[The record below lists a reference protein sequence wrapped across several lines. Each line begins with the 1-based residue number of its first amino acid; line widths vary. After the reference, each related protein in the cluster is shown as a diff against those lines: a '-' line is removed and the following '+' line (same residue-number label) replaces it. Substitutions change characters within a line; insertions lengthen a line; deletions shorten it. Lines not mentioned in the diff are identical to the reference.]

1 MNLTAENINEIL
13 GVSESFELPEKVM
26 GILLDEEKR
35 VEIFDKFLAIESDLS
50 FDWFTNYFQEG
61 SSNRKKM
68 MQDFT
73 PKELTQLCA
82 DLLGDFTSCLDV
94 CAGTGGL
101 TIAAWREHR
110 QATFYAEELSR
121 QAFPLLLLNMAIRNI
136 NGIAVNRNTLTGE
149 LLAAYRLEAGEKYS
163 AITPCDFKEF
173 PKVDICVT
181 NPPYSL
187 KWTPPKQDARFE
199 EYGYAPSGRADYA
212 FVLHGFYHLKE
223 NGRLCAILPQGV
235 LFRSG
240 AEEKI
245 RANLIKAHR
254 LDSVIGLPKNLFLNT
269 AIPVCFMLLN
279 KEASD
284 KPVLFIDASEEAIAR
299 SKQSRLSYENMA
311 KILSVY
317 KSRECIKKFSDIADM
332 AKLEE
337 EDYNLQISVY
347 VDTYEP
353 PPTSD
358 NIVETMREFIK
369 QDREIKRRTKEIH
382 NSLAQIIALLG
393 ENAPEILELQTE
405 LQGTKVGQKRT
416 ICNEQSLF

>member
-1 MNLTAENINEIL
+1 MKLTAENINEIL

-35 VEIFDKFLAIESDLS
+35 VKIFDKFLAVESDLS

-82 DLLGDFTSCLDV
+82 DLLGDFNSCLDV

-110 QATFYAEELSR
+110 QAAFYVEELSR
-121 QAFPLLLLNMAIRNI
+121 QAFPLLLFNMAIRNI
-136 NGIAVNRNTLTGE
+136 NGMAVNRNTLTGE

-163 AITPCDFKEF
+163 AITPCGFKDF
-173 PKVDICVT
+173 PSVDICVT

-199 EYGYAPSGRADYA
+199 EYGYAPSGRADFA

-235 LFRSG
+235 LFRG
-240 AEEKI
+240 NAEAKI
-245 RANLIKAHR
+245 REKLIKAHQ
-254 LDSVIGLPKNLFLNT
+254 LDSVIGLPEKLFLNT
-269 AIPVCFMLLN
+269 SIPVCFMLLN
-279 KEASD
+279 KAASD
-284 KPVLFIDASEEAIAR
+284 KPVLFIDASKEFKVQ
-299 SKQSRLSYENMA
+299 SKQNLLSDDNIA

-353 PPTSD
+353 PPEID
-358 NIVETMREFIK
+358 IIK
-369 QDREIKRRTKEIH
+369 TTEELVAAD
-382 NSLAQIIALLG
+382 LG
-393 ENAPEILELQTE
+393 KL
-405 LQGTKVGQKRT
+405 
-416 ICNEQSLF
+416 